1 MFLREYFGV
10 GRNGVRERAWGRIN
24 GGHFDMKTMRS
35 AVCKCRTTS
44 GIDPVRIFSI
54 KCTPSKKKDAYT
66 VYLVFRTS
74 NDKVGVIVLLVI
86 YSVAICWL
94 T

>member
-1 MFLREYFGV
+1 M
-10 GRNGVRERAWGRIN
+10 RERAWGRIN

-54 KCTPSKKKDAYT
+54 KCTPSMKKDAILFILFLERQMINSY
-66 VYLVFRTS
+66 RHQQ
-74 NDKVGVIVLLVI
+74 VGAIALSVV
-86 YSVAICWL
+86 YSVATCWL